1 MPIEGNVVP
10 DLAAPASSKL
20 TVVGAK
26 ENLVLWVLAE
36 IPRRQKVA
44 DVGTLCAP
52 WRGEDQQAL
61 FVGLQK
67 GFDVLDNTL
76 VMLGRLK
83 ALVPCPF
90 SE

>member
-1 MPIEGNVVP
+1 MPIKRYVVP
-10 DLAAPASSKL
+10 DLAAPAPSKL
-20 TVVGAK
+20 AVVGA
-26 ENLVLWVLAE
+26 EEDLVLWVLAQ

-52 WRGEDQQAL
+52 WRGKDQQNL

-67 GFDVLDNTL
+67 GFDVLNNAL

-83 ALVPCPF
+83 ALVPCPL

>member
-1 MPIEGNVVP
+1 MAVKGYVVP
-10 DLAAPASSKL
+10 DLTAPATSKL
-20 TVVGAK
+20 AVVGAE

-44 DVGTLCAP
+44 DVGTLRAS
-52 WRGEDQQAL
+52 WRGKDQQDL